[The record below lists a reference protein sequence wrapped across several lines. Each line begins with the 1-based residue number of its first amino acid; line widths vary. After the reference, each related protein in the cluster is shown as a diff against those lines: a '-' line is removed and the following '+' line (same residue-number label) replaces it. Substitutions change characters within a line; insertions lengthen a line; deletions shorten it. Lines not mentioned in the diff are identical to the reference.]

1 MEKKDKII
9 LKLKKGEYSFR
20 EMPEMKVLDV
30 KLPLSAVKE
39 IIADFD
45 PTNDRGITAVCGKI
59 EKIDGDPDVFQMTN
73 IRLGSLG
80 SNDGQID
87 EKAIECTFYQM
98 NNYI

>member
-30 KLPLSAVKE
+30 KLPLSDVRE
-39 IIADFD
+39 IMADFD

-59 EKIDGDPDVFQMTN
+59 EKIDGDLDVFQMTN

-87 EKAIECTFYQM
+87 ENAIECSFYQM
-98 NNYI
+98 NYMY